1 MDLGWLETRLEKA
14 SDVEAVLREATDT
27 ICKAFKA
34 DRLTI
39 YRASDDPNTI
49 VIVNDFATV
58 EGARAFS
65 TDPSLKDVMARAGV
79 DSAPQVWICEEAESE
94 RY

>member
-1 MDLGWLETRLEKA
+1 MAKA
-14 SDVEAVLREATDT
+14 IVQHHVEDYDRWYP
-27 ICKAFKA
+27 AFKEHGEVRRA
-34 DRLTI
+34 NGATGHAI